1 MRVPTRR
8 SEKLRQL
15 VPLDHYVTPEKLQR
29 LKDELARLLG
39 RERKEAIAEVQRGAE
54 MGDFSENVGYQIA
67 KANLRKL
74 NARILN
80 LEERIKQA
88 IPIESGT
95 DREGRIRI
103 GSTVTLKSS
112 DREATYQILGSQESN
127 PAKGFISHGSPLG
140 KLLVGRRVGEN
151 ITLQLPHEETN
162 YHILNVT

>member
-1 MRVPTRR
+1 VN
-8 SEKLRQL
+8 K
-15 VPLDHYVTPEKLQR
+15 
-29 LKDELARLLG
+29 
-39 RERKEAIAEVQRGAE
+39 ERKEAIAEVQRGAE

-67 KANLRKL
+67 KANLRRL

-95 DREGRIRI
+95 DKEGRIRI
-103 GSTVTLKSS
+103 GSTVTLRTQAK
-112 DREATYQILGSQESN
+112 EMTYQILGSQESN

-140 KLLVGRRVGEN
+140 KLLVGKRVGDDV
-151 ITLQLPHEETN
+151 TLSLPHGETI